1 MEENRVLSGLVMFG
15 LTRQEANIYLCLYQN
30 GELTG
35 YEVAKQTGISRS
47 NVYSALAGMTDKGA
61 AYLAQGASSKYVAV
75 PIEEFCKNK
84 IRYLKQEQEYLLKNI
99 PTMKEQEIGYIT
111 IEGYKN
117 IWDKIINM
125 IRSADKRIYISASY
139 QTIEKLM
146 KELQDAVNREIK
158 LVILSDQT
166 PKNEDL
172 FHESTYYQCENR
184 GTNLRLIIDS
194 AYALTGEITGSRDD
208 TCLYT
213 GQKNFINVFKDTLRN
228 EIKLTQLQGG
238 ERNE

>member
-99 PTMKEQEIGYIT
+99 PAMKEQEIGYIT

>member
-47 NVYSALAGMTDKGA
+47 NVYSALAGLTDKGA

-99 PTMKEQEIGYIT
+99 PAMKEQEIGYIT

-184 GTNLRLIIDS
+184 GTNIRLIIDS

>member
-99 PTMKEQEIGYIT
+99 PAMKEQEIGYIT

-184 GTNLRLIIDS
+184 GPNLRLIIDS

>member
-15 LTRQEANIYLCLYQN
+15 LTRQEANISLCLYQN

-47 NVYSALAGMTDKGA
+47 NVYSALAGLTDKGA

-99 PTMKEQEIGYIT
+99 PAMKEQEIGYIT